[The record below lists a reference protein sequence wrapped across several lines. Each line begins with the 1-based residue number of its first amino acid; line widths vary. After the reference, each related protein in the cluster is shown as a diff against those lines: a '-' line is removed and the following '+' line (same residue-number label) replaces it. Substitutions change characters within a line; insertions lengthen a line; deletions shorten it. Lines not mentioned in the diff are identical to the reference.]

1 MSREVVKHS
10 GQARLTAIFNVFI
23 FISLFQAIWGPRLLA
38 VKKSIISG
46 KKSKACPLIRNQLI
60 AFLLS
65 RIQSARLR
73 RIWITRNE
81 RRCSQATACKI
92 ACFRITCKQ
101 MRQKSK
107 DYRALK
113 RWKSKQLRWAN
124 IMICVVRLI
133 WGIKRLLFSMFSFL
147 SVIES
152 MVILSRKKGLTV
164 KQITNNRSFQ
174 K

>member
-1 MSREVVKHS
+1 
-10 GQARLTAIFNVFI
+10 
-23 FISLFQAIWGPRLLA
+23 
-38 VKKSIISG
+38 
-46 KKSKACPLIRNQLI
+46 
-60 AFLLS
+60 
-65 RIQSARLR
+65 
-73 RIWITRNE
+73 
-81 RRCSQATACKI
+81 
-92 ACFRITCKQ
+92 

>member
-1 MSREVVKHS
+1 M
-10 GQARLTAIFNVFI
+10 
-23 FISLFQAIWGPRLLA
+23 GPSTSCGKEIDFFR
-38 VKKSIISG
+38 

-92 ACFRITCKQ
+92 AFFRITCKQ

-113 RWKSKQLRWAN
+113 RWKSKQFRWAN

-133 WGIKRLLFSMFSFL
+133 WGIKRLLFSMFIFL

-152 MVILSRKKGLTV
+152 TVILSRKKGLTV

>member
-1 MSREVVKHS
+1 M
-10 GQARLTAIFNVFI
+10 
-23 FISLFQAIWGPRLLA
+23 GPSTSCGKEIDFFR
-38 VKKSIISG
+38 

-92 ACFRITCKQ
+92 AFFRITCKQ

-133 WGIKRLLFSMFSFL
+133 WGIKRLLFSMFIFL

-152 MVILSRKKGLTV
+152 TVILSRKKGLTV

>member
-1 MSREVVKHS
+1 M
-10 GQARLTAIFNVFI
+10 
-23 FISLFQAIWGPRLLA
+23 GPSTSCGKEIDFFR
-38 VKKSIISG
+38 

-73 RIWITRNE
+73 RIWITRSE

-92 ACFRITCKQ
+92 AFFRITCKQ

-113 RWKSKQLRWAN
+113 RWKSKQFRWAN

-133 WGIKRLLFSMFSFL
+133 WGIKRLLFSMFIFL

>member
-1 MSREVVKHS
+1 M
-10 GQARLTAIFNVFI
+10 
-23 FISLFQAIWGPRLLA
+23 GPSTSCGKEIDFFR
-38 VKKSIISG
+38 
-46 KKSKACPLIRNQLI
+46 KKSKARPRILNQLI

-81 RRCSQATACKI
+81 RRCSRATACKI
-92 ACFRITCKQ
+92 AFFRITCKQ

-113 RWKSKQLRWAN
+113 RWKSKQFRWAN

-133 WGIKRLLFSMFSFL
+133 WGIKRLLFSMFIFL

-152 MVILSRKKGLTV
+152 TVILSRKKGLTV